1 MKKRKKQRRISQI
14 KKAPSENKQV
24 SYKPLLAAALALLH
38 KRRGKLRGWLIFPSD
53 LFLKRADFV
62 LQVAGSSLIDD
73 HDHVIMLL

>member
-38 KRRGKLRGWLIFPSD
+38 KRKGKLRGCSF
-53 LFLKRADFV
+53 FLLTYF
-62 LQVAGSSLIDD
+62 
-73 HDHVIMLL
+73 